1 MAEVRFGEDKKEV
14 KQDRIDKILRF
25 GEYRKTIMALKW
37 LRWEIER
44 MIAQWSAGLG
54 EESWSDG

>member
-25 GEYRKTIMALKW
+25 GEYSKTIMALKW

-54 EESWSDG
+54 EES